1 MLDNDGDAD
10 DGKDYEVGYRR
21 PPKHTR
27 FPKGQS
33 GNPKGRRKGSRALKT
48 DLDEALKATLTITV
62 GGKKRRGT
70 TQALTMYAL
79 AIKSATGDLR
89 AARLL
94 ADLVLTVFGPGDR
107 GGAEAKLSKQDETLL
122 ERLLDRFDPDRAE
135 QDVDGTLSANR
146 DAEGIQAAPEP
157 EDGDDG

>member
-1 MLDNDGDAD
+1 MLDDDGDAQD
-10 DGKDYEVGYRR
+10 EKEYKVGYRR
-21 PPKHTR
+21 PPMHTR

-33 GNPKGRRKGSRALKT
+33 GNPTGRRKGSRALKT

-107 GGAEAKLSKQDETLL
+107 GGDEAKLSKQDEELL
-122 ERLLDRFDPDRAE
+122 ARLLDRFDPDREE
-135 QDVDGTLSANR
+135 QDEENAPSAAGDAADNR
-146 DAEGIQAAPEP
+146 SEP
-157 EDGDDG
+157 EAEDSNDV

>member
-1 MLDNDGDAD
+1 MLDNDGEAA
-10 DGKDYEVGYRR
+10 DGKGYEVGYRR

-33 GNPKGRRKGSRALKT
+33 GNPNGRRKGSRALKT

-62 GGKKRRGT
+62 AGKKRRGT

-107 GGAEAKLSKQDETLL
+107 GGAEAKLSKQDEELL
-122 ERLLDRFDPDRAE
+122 ERLLDRFDSDRSE
-135 QDVDGTLSANR
+135 QDVERTPSPAG
-146 DAEGIQAAPEP
+146 DAAGDLPAPEA
-157 EDGDDG
+157 EDSDDV

>member
-1 MLDNDGDAD
+1 MFRHLVAWLFYLVVLACAAGC
-10 DGKDYEVGYRR
+10 K
-21 PPKHTR
+21 T
-27 FPKGQS
+27 QS
-33 GNPKGRRKGSRALKT
+33 
-48 DLDEALKATLTITV
+48 DEALKATLTITV

-107 GGAEAKLSKQDETLL
+107 GGSEAKLSKQDEELL
-122 ERLLDRFDPDRAE
+122 ERLLDRFDPERAE
-135 QDVDGTLSANR
+135 QNQGGAPSSGSGAADDRPLSEAEDSDDV
-146 DAEGIQAAPEP
+146 
-157 EDGDDG
+157 